1 MGEEDKLAEIL
12 LLKLIGGGFL
22 FGNLN
27 LAVELLIADVGVAKI
42 FWYFKSSILFRDMVE
57 ERGSGRW
64 GVGACLALAEKGKK
78 KFFENAKKL

>member
-27 LAVELLIADVGVAKI
+27 LAVELLIADVDVAKI
-42 FWYFKSSILFRDMVE
+42 FCYFKFKSSILFRDMAE
-57 ERGSGRW
+57 ERGPGLWR
-64 GVGACLALAEKGKK
+64 VGASPGSRRKGKK
-78 KFFENAKKL
+78 EVY